1 MSGFAKKIGNKI
13 NSIIKRNKFLNFIDT
28 AIENT
33 TYKLIDHYEQY
44 SDRSLRRYSSFIGNR
59 LITKDKVNLIKK
71 SLPINLQSNLKIFD
85 LGCADGS
92 LLFELYSLNN
102 NLELYGADSGYKK
115 CFVNKKMPNNI
126 NIVDLNLY
134 HPHYN
139 PNGINDPDIIN
150 LQLPQNLNL
159 VIMYD
164 VFPYLT
170 SKTIDNYFNQIADS
184 LTTDGLIFLTCK
196 IETTGK
202 SLIEGAMGEKYQDTI
217 YLSQILDITKNRFEI
232 INLAWGDWDK
242 TREHKTIYGADIIVL
257 QKSN

>member
-1 MSGFAKKIGNKI
+1 MSGLKKKIGNKV
-13 NSIIKRNKFLNFIDT
+13 NSIIKKNKFLNFIDA

-33 TYKLIDHYEQY
+33 TNKLIDPYMQY
-44 SDRSLRRYSSFIGNR
+44 SCRNSRRYSSFLDNK

-71 SLPINLQSNLKIFD
+71 SIPINLLNNLKIYD

-126 NIVDLNLY
+126 NIDDINLY

-139 PNGINDPDIIN
+139 PNGINDPEVIN
-150 LQLPQNLNL
+150 LHLPQNLDL

-170 SKTIDNYFNQIADS
+170 VKTIDNYFNQIADS
-184 LTTDGLIFLTCK
+184 LIDNGLIFLTCK
-196 IETTGK
+196 
-202 SLIEGAMGEKYQDTI
+202 SEGNVNM
-217 YLSQILDITKNRFEI
+217 
-232 INLAWGDWDK
+232 
-242 TREHKTIYGADIIVL
+242 
-257 QKSN
+257 